1 MRFFPPRLSADKIL
15 SAFFVL
21 ACVAVVVWIRLLPW
35 SLPAAGSLAETIL
48 ERQLRGQIAP
58 DIMRSEPADRWR
70 DAIAAA
76 VRGRLKSGGAEV
88 AAARAKLASEI
99 KSQLSFVGRDGRS
112 YVYLGDYDSYVW
124 LRNARNYL
132 RHGTT
137 CDVVL
142 AGECRDTYGDAPVGY
157 RMLYN
162 RSLHIAAIVGVHR
175 VATFFHPGYPLAAS
189 AFLVPVIVG
198 ALGVLPA
205 FFIGRRLGG
214 NIGGAVAALMISL
227 DPAFLVRSVGSDNDV
242 WNVVMPLF
250 IAGAI
255 GTGLTA
261 QAKAKAFGCAGLA
274 GLTTGLFAAVWRGW
288 LFTFLVVM
296 AAALAWLILTFV
308 RRLGRE
314 GLRRAAT
321 AADVRRLAGVAG
333 LYYLS
338 SGVFTWLAGA
348 PFFLPFNISA
358 PLGSAR
364 GAARATA
371 WWPVA
376 YSTVSELSRPLPSD
390 LAMFMGGTIVL
401 LAGWL
406 GLLCLVLPQ
415 KRLKKRHLAIIIW
428 TLALFAARY
437 VWFGSDEVWK
447 TTFIAAFAAPFAAEL
462 LYRAWKNEPDETNDP
477 VALLVLVWFFA
488 SLYLVFGG
496 VRFLIFF
503 AVPFGF
509 AVGALAG
516 RVRGALENAI
526 GRLSVSNRALA
537 SVASGVVAL
546 AVALYPLQRGY
557 ATVASYY
564 PAVNDAWWD
573 SLVAIRRHSA
583 ADAIVNT
590 WWDYGYWVKYA
601 AERRVSS
608 DGGSLATHVPH
619 WLAKAF
625 VASSDQESRGIL
637 RMLNCGSD
645 TTPLPEGRYG
655 AFGKLSAMG
664 LNDYRAYGFLTDLVK
679 LDRASA
685 DRYLAERGF
694 NAERRASLLA
704 STHCAPAESFLV
716 ISKEMI
722 TKAEWWMTLGSWDVR
737 RAYLA
742 KRTRLLAE
750 SDALEDLKRL
760 GYRPADGK
768 VLYDAVAG
776 LKSQAEIDDFIAP
789 PQRLIP
795 TEWIPCREAAGGI
808 SCGITI
814 TNEAGGGYLYFT
826 YDPAAPK
833 KARLRDDRRQGS
845 VAALVVAGSQG
856 LEEVLAP
863 PAVFPDVG
871 VLLDVPA
878 RRILVGSPLL
888 VRSTLA
894 RLFYLG
900 DRYSKIFKSV
910 GRRSTLL
917 GEEVATFH
925 IDWRE

>member
-1 MRFFPPRLSADKIL
+1 MRFFPPRFSADRVS

-35 SLPAAGSLAETIL
+35 SLPAAGPLAESIL
-48 ERQLRGQIAP
+48 ERQLREQVAP
-58 DIMRSEPADRWR
+58 DIMRREPADRWR
-70 DAIAAA
+70 DAVAAA
-76 VRGRLKSGGAEV
+76 ARERLKSGGPEI
-88 AAARAKLASEI
+88 AAARAKLAAEI
-99 KSQLSFVGRDGRS
+99 KSQLSFVGKDGRS
-112 YVYLGDYDSYVW
+112 YAYLGDYDSYVW

-137 CDVVL
+137 CDVIV

-157 RMLYN
+157 RMIYN
-162 RSLHIAAIVGVHR
+162 RSLHIAAIIGVHR

-214 NIGGAVAALMISL
+214 NIGGVVAALMISL
-227 DPAFLVRSVGSDNDV
+227 DPAFLLRSVGSDNDV

-255 GTGLTA
+255 SAGLTA
-261 QAKAKAFGCAGLA
+261 QTKTKAFGYAALA
-274 GLTTGLFAAVWRGW
+274 GLTTGLYAAVWRGW
-288 LFTFLVVM
+288 IFTFLVVI
-296 AAALAWLILTFV
+296 AAALACLILTFV

-321 AADVRRLAGVAG
+321 GADVRRLAGVAG
-333 LYYLS
+333 FYYLS

-348 PFFLPFNISA
+348 PFFLPFNFSA
-358 PLGSAR
+358 LLGPAR

-376 YSTVSELSRPLPSD
+376 YSTVSELSRPLASD

-401 LAGWL
+401 FAGWL
-406 GLLCLVLPQ
+406 GLLCLILPQ
-415 KRLKKRHLAIIIW
+415 KRLEKRHILIIVW

-437 VWFGSDEVWK
+437 VWLGYDAAWK

-488 SLYLVFGG
+488 SLYQVFGG
-496 VRFLIFF
+496 VRFLIIF

-509 AVGALAG
+509 ALGALAG
-516 RVRGALENAI
+516 RVRELLQSGINWLA
-526 GRLSVSNRALA
+526 SNRALA
-537 SVASGVVAL
+537 SVASGAIAL
-546 AVALYPLQRGY
+546 AIVLYPLQRGY

-573 SLVAIRRHSA
+573 SLVAIRSHSA

-601 AERRVSS
+601 AERKVSS

-625 VASSDQESRGIL
+625 IASSDQESRGIL

-655 AFGKLSAMG
+655 AFGKLAAMG
-664 LNDYRAYGFLTDLVK
+664 LNDYRAYGFLTDLVR
-679 LDRASA
+679 LDRADA
-685 DRYLAERGF
+685 ERYLADRGF
-694 NAERRASLLA
+694 NAERRANILA

-722 TKAEWWMTLGSWDVR
+722 RKAEWWMTLGSWDVR

-742 KRTRLLAE
+742 KRTRLLTE

-760 GYRPADGK
+760 GYRPADSK

-776 LKSQAEIDDFIAP
+776 LQSQPEIDDFIAP

-795 TEWIPCREAAGGI
+795 TEWIPCGEAAGAI
-808 SCGITI
+808 NCRITI
-814 TNEAGGGYLYFT
+814 TNTAGGGYVYFA
-826 YDPAAPK
+826 YDRAAPK
-833 KARLRDDRRQGS
+833 KARLRDDRREGAI
-845 VAALVVAGSQG
+845 AALVVAGSQG
-856 LEEVLAP
+856 LQEVLE
-863 PAVFPDVG
+863 PAATFPDVG
-871 VLLDVPA
+871 VLLDVEA

-888 VRSTLA
+888 VRSTLV

-900 DRYSKIFKSV
+900 DRYSKIFKSLS
-910 GRRSTLL
+910 RRSTLL